1 MARRSF
7 GPRGETR
14 GMLNF
19 RVHMDDSQ
27 LLAAM
32 AELQTEGQEELKR
45 LMREMMEKA
54 KMVAEEYLLEQR
66 IHNRGTEGQQAQA
79 VRGINVDGS
88 ENVYVRIADSLRV
101 TDDSLFVRLYSAP
114 YPGGY
119 ESQSRPRAGGKLAMI
134 HAGGTGPFNYAP
146 NLPKIVRSSVW
157 FFLKSMYRSGYT
169 RWSPQMHTKIHAPA
183 KAGPEGDWRNKMHPG
198 FQAVD
203 FITVAQD
210 WMEENFEKE
219 VERFLKERV
228 G

>member
-7 GPRGETR
+7 GARGETR

-27 LLAAM
+27 LIAAM
-32 AELQTEGQEELKR
+32 AELQSEGQDELKR
-45 LMREMMEKA
+45 LIREMMEKA
-54 KMVAEEYLLEQR
+54 KEVAQDLLLSQR
-66 IHNRGTEGQQAQA
+66 IHNRGSEGQQARA
-79 VRGINVDGS
+79 VRGVSVDGS

-101 TDDSLFVRLYSAP
+101 SDDALFVRLFSAP

-119 ESQSRPRAGGKLAMI
+119 ESRSRPRAGGKLAMI

-157 FFLKSMYRSGYT
+157 FFLKTSYRSGYT

-183 KAGPEGDWRNKMHPG
+183 KAGPEGDWRNRMHPG
-198 FQAVD
+198 FKRVD
-203 FITVAQD
+203 FITAAQD